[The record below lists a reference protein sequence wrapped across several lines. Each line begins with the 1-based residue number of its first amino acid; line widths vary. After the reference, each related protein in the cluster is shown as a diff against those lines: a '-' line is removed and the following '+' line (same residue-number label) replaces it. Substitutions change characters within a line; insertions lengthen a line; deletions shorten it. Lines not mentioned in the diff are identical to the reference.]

1 MDELDK
7 EATPLPSDT
16 VRDVGL
22 EDTAEVAISRRAGTE
37 LGWPPAPPTPMRI
50 TRRAAIMRAITASKI
65 E

>member
-1 MDELDK
+1 MDERE
-7 EATPLPSDT
+7 EAVRSDT

-22 EDTAEVAISRRAGTE
+22 EDTAEVAISQRRAHTE
-37 LGWPPAPPTPMRI
+37 LGWPPAPPSPVRI